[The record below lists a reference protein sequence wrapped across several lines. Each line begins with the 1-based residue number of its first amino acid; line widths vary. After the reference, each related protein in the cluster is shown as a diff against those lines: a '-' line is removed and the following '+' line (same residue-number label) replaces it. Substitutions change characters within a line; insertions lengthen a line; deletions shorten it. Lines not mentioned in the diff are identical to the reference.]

1 MVLQKRS
8 IVSAAKRAAPALCL
22 PAGAVRVAAARFF
35 RAAAAHRG
43 PADTYA
49 LLLPAARPFLRDG
62 FAALGAAAAELIADD
77 RALLR
82 AVRSPPSRAAF
93 DDAVVAAGGARRGRE
108 RSDADESS
116 AVDVAATVDVAADG
130 HGGRF
135 HSGHFHD
142 SGRHGAS
149 SFVVPRP
156 ARASGSP
163 RRALDRKRREKSNPA
178 LAAAAAAA
186 AAVSTTAVSRDAA
199 TVDAEAEKI
208 AAEAAAEERA
218 TLEVMDGYV
227 TSLAGARRGSR
238 GDADG
243 SGSRSLVAG
252 GLTPEAVAAIRAAEA
267 AAAAAAAN
275 ATAQPRGLFAG
286 RGGFGAG
293 FGGVGFGG
301 VGNGPDAD
309 GDANGNGGDAKSTS
323 ARNRREGSL
332 NPLEGVLSPLAR
344 GSYGD
349 VSTPTPVKPPAR
361 FHPGDG
367 DGDDF
372 GSDAEDAWSSAFGP
386 RRQNSSRRG
395 FLSCPSPPSRTASAV
410 RPEAAR
416 GVAAARSTAAR
427 RCRRAARRAGPRPP
441 RRRRA

>member
-1 MVLQKRS
+1 M
-8 IVSAAKRAAPALCL
+8 
-22 PAGAVRVAAARFF
+22 
-35 RAAAAHRG
+35 
-43 PADTYA
+43 
-49 LLLPAARPFLRDG
+49 
-62 FAALGAAAAELIADD
+62 
-77 RALLR
+77 
-82 AVRSPPSRAAF
+82 
-93 DDAVVAAGGARRGRE
+93 
-108 RSDADESS
+108 
-116 AVDVAATVDVAADG
+116 
-130 HGGRF
+130 
-135 HSGHFHD
+135 
-142 SGRHGAS
+142 
-149 SFVVPRP
+149 
-156 ARASGSP
+156 
-163 RRALDRKRREKSNPA
+163 
-178 LAAAAAAA
+178 
-186 AAVSTTAVSRDAA
+186 STTAVSRDVA

-227 TSLAGARRGSR
+227 TRCRPAGSR

-309 GDANGNGGDAKSTS
+309 GDANGNGGDAKSAS

-372 GSDAEDAWSSAFGP
+372 GSDAADAWSSAFGLRTP
-386 RRQNSSRRG
+386 KFIPPGIPLVSLAAVKNGIGGPPGSGPGSRRR
-395 FLSCPSPPSRTASAV
+395 SID
-410 RPEAAR
+410 R
-416 GVAAARSTAAR
+416 GATMPTSGATR
-427 RCRRAARRAGPRPP
+427 GPRPP